1 MGAEGNSTQET
12 RRQAAIP
19 IGNGLVVGVMSKA
32 GARQIRNGGDVKD
45 NPLERSYEQ
54 VNLV

>member
-1 MGAEGNSTQET
+1 LGAEGNSTQET